1 MRASV
6 RSGGYGNMASSFFT
20 RNLQCLLRKN
30 IKIIGGR
37 LNVDVWICTDTDGRI
52 HCWKVFWQ
60 VIRGCG
66 PFLFFL
72 ELFAKIT
79 GSIMKKKH

>member
-66 PFLFFL
+66 PFLFFSRIIR
-72 ELFAKIT
+72 ENNRVYYE
-79 GSIMKKKH
+79 KKH